1 MSKVHD
7 VLIIGGGPAGVIA
20 GIGIAKEGY
29 DVVIIDKK
37 ERGNIGKKNCGDALD
52 TKHTNILFEELGIEL
67 PNLNNGEVRSE
78 VSKITIASKSL
89 DTKLTASA
97 PAYQVDRLKYGQ
109 TLLETAEKNGVKIWD
124 QCTVRGIIIENN
136 SDLNVVAI
144 NDLGNYENLAYLLKH
159 DSVMGILDSDVKVN
173 GENLLVG
180 DRVIKLTSIKDPAEL
195 PWSELNV
202 DVVIESTG
210 IFRDN
215 ESLNKHISAGA
226 KKVLLTVPPK
236 DEIDATIVLGV
247 NDDDLKPDDKIVS
260 NASCTTNCLAPIAKV
275 LDDNFGIKSG
285 LMTTVHAYTNDQ
297 ALAET
302 THSDFRRGRSATQ
315 NIIPTSTGAAK
326 AVGMVLP
333 ELNGK
338 LDGMAMR
345 VPVPDGSVVDLVV
358 ELEKSV
364 SIDDVNKAVKQ
375 AADNELKGILE
386 YSEVPLVSTD
396 ILNNPHSSIYDAS
409 STQLLEGNHVKVVC
423 WYDNEWGY
431 SNRVV
436 DLIGNLLNNG

>member
-1 MSKVHD
+1 MGNVAINGFGRIGRSI
-7 VLIIGGGPAGVIA
+7 LRIIV
-20 GIGIAKEGY
+20 
-29 DVVIIDKK
+29 
-37 ERGNIGKKNCGDALD
+37 
-52 TKHTNILFEELGIEL
+52 
-67 PNLNNGEVRSE
+67 
-78 VSKITIASKSL
+78 
-89 DTKLTASA
+89 
-97 PAYQVDRLKYGQ
+97 
-109 TLLETAEKNGVKIWD
+109 
-124 QCTVRGIIIENN
+124 END
-136 SDLNVVAI
+136 SDINVVAI
-144 NDLGNYENLAYLLKH
+144 NDLGKYENLAYLLKN
-159 DSVMGILDSDVKVN
+159 DSVMGILDSNVSVA
-173 GENLLVG
+173 G
-180 DRVIKLTSIKDPAEL
+180 DKLIVDDRSIQLTSIKDPADL
-195 PWSELNV
+195 PWKEMNV
-202 DVVIESTG
+202 DVVVESTG
-210 IFRDN
+210 IFRDS
-215 ESLNKHISAGA
+215 ESLNKHLDAGA

-236 DEIDATIVLGV
+236 DDIDATIVLGV
-247 NDDDLKPDDKIVS
+247 NDSDLKPEDKIVS

-275 LDDNFGIKSG
+275 LDDNFGIISG

-358 ELEKSV
+358 ELEKKV
-364 SIDDVNKAVKQ
+364 SIDDINKAVKN
-375 AADNELKGILE
+375 AADNELNGILE

>member
-1 MSKVHD
+1 MGNVAINGFGRIGRSI
-7 VLIIGGGPAGVIA
+7 LRIIV
-20 GIGIAKEGY
+20 
-29 DVVIIDKK
+29 
-37 ERGNIGKKNCGDALD
+37 
-52 TKHTNILFEELGIEL
+52 
-67 PNLNNGEVRSE
+67 
-78 VSKITIASKSL
+78 
-89 DTKLTASA
+89 
-97 PAYQVDRLKYGQ
+97 
-109 TLLETAEKNGVKIWD
+109 
-124 QCTVRGIIIENN
+124 END
-136 SDLNVVAI
+136 SDINVVAI

-159 DSVMGILDSDVKVN
+159 DSVMGILDRKVS
-173 GENLLVG
+173 VAG
-180 DRVIKLTSIKDPAEL
+180 DKLIVDDRTIQLTSIKDPAEL
-195 PWSELNV
+195 PWKEMDV
-202 DVVIESTG
+202 DVVVESTG
-210 IFRDN
+210 IFRDS
-215 ESLNKHISAGA
+215 ETLNKHLDAGA

-236 DEIDATIVLGV
+236 DDIDATIVLGV
-247 NDDDLKPDDKIVS
+247 NDGDLKPEDKIVS

-275 LDDNFGIKSG
+275 LDDNFGIISG

-358 ELEKSV
+358 ELEKKV
-364 SIDDVNKAVKQ
+364 SIDDINKAVKN

-436 DLIGNLLNNG
+436 DLIGNLLDNG

>member
-1 MSKVHD
+1 M
-7 VLIIGGGPAGVIA
+7 
-20 GIGIAKEGY
+20 
-29 DVVIIDKK
+29 
-37 ERGNIGKKNCGDALD
+37 GNIAINGFGRIGRS
-52 TKHTNILFEELGIEL
+52 IL
-67 PNLNNGEVRSE
+67 R
-78 VSKITIASKSL
+78 
-89 DTKLTASA
+89 
-97 PAYQVDRLKYGQ
+97 
-109 TLLETAEKNGVKIWD
+109 
-124 QCTVRGIIIENN
+124 IIVENN
-136 SDLNVVAI
+136 SDINVVGI

-159 DSVMGILDSDVKVN
+159 DSVMGILDANVRIDGDK
-173 GENLLVG
+173 LLV
-180 DRVIKLTSIKDPAEL
+180 DERVIQLTSIKDPSEL
-195 PWSELNV
+195 PWKDMNV
-202 DVVIESTG
+202 DVVVESTG

-215 ESLNKHISAGA
+215 ISLNKHLDAGA

-236 DEIDATIVLGV
+236 DEIDSTIVLGV
-247 NDDDLKPDDKIVS
+247 NDDDLKPEDKIVS

-275 LDDNFGIKSG
+275 LDDNFGIISG

-338 LDGMAMR
+338 LDGMARR
-345 VPVPDGSVVDLVV
+345 VPGPDGSVVDLVV
-358 ELEKSV
+358 ELEKKV
-364 SIDDVNKAVKQ
+364 SIDDINKAVKN
-375 AADNELKGILE
+375 AADNELNGILE
-386 YSEVPLVSTD
+386 YSDVPLVSTD

-436 DLIGNLLNNG
+436 DLIGNLLKNV

>member
-1 MSKVHD
+1 MGNVAINGFGRIGRSI
-7 VLIIGGGPAGVIA
+7 LRIIV
-20 GIGIAKEGY
+20 
-29 DVVIIDKK
+29 
-37 ERGNIGKKNCGDALD
+37 
-52 TKHTNILFEELGIEL
+52 
-67 PNLNNGEVRSE
+67 
-78 VSKITIASKSL
+78 
-89 DTKLTASA
+89 
-97 PAYQVDRLKYGQ
+97 
-109 TLLETAEKNGVKIWD
+109 
-124 QCTVRGIIIENN
+124 END
-136 SDLNVVAI
+136 SDINVGAI

-159 DSVMGILDSDVKVN
+159 DSVMGILDRKVS
-173 GENLLVG
+173 VAG
-180 DRVIKLTSIKDPAEL
+180 DKLIVDDRTIQLTSIKDPAEL
-195 PWSELNV
+195 PWKEMDV
-202 DVVIESTG
+202 DVVVESTG
-210 IFRDN
+210 IFRDS
-215 ESLNKHISAGA
+215 ESLNKHLDAGA

-236 DEIDATIVLGV
+236 DDIDATIVLGV
-247 NDDDLKPDDKIVS
+247 NDGDLKPEDKIVS

-275 LDDNFGIKSG
+275 LDDNFGIISG

-358 ELEKSV
+358 ELEKKV
-364 SIDDVNKAVKQ
+364 SIDDINKAVKN
-375 AADNELKGILE
+375 AADNELNGILE

-436 DLIGNLLNNG
+436 DLIGNLLDNG

>member
-1 MSKVHD
+1 MGNVAINGFGRIGRSI
-7 VLIIGGGPAGVIA
+7 LRIIV
-20 GIGIAKEGY
+20 
-29 DVVIIDKK
+29 
-37 ERGNIGKKNCGDALD
+37 
-52 TKHTNILFEELGIEL
+52 
-67 PNLNNGEVRSE
+67 
-78 VSKITIASKSL
+78 
-89 DTKLTASA
+89 
-97 PAYQVDRLKYGQ
+97 
-109 TLLETAEKNGVKIWD
+109 
-124 QCTVRGIIIENN
+124 END
-136 SDLNVVAI
+136 SDINVVAI
-144 NDLGNYENLAYLLKH
+144 NDLGNYKNLAYLLKH
-159 DSVMGILDSDVKVN
+159 DSVMGILDKNVSIA
-173 GENLLVG
+173 G
-180 DRVIKLTSIKDPAEL
+180 DKLIVDDRTIQLTSIKDPAEL
-195 PWSELNV
+195 PWKEMDV
-202 DVVIESTG
+202 DVVVESTG
-210 IFRDN
+210 IFRDS
-215 ESLNKHISAGA
+215 ESLNKHLDAGA

-236 DEIDATIVLGV
+236 DDIDATIVLGV
-247 NDDDLKPDDKIVS
+247 NDSDLKPEDKIVS

-275 LDDNFGIKSG
+275 LDDNFGIISG

-358 ELEKSV
+358 ELENKV
-364 SIDDVNKAVKQ
+364 SIDDINKAVKN
-375 AADNELKGILE
+375 AAENELNGILE

-396 ILNNPHSSIYDAS
+396 ILSNPHSSIYDAS

-436 DLIGNLLNNG
+436 DLIGNLLDNG

>member
-1 MSKVHD
+1 
-7 VLIIGGGPAGVIA
+7 
-20 GIGIAKEGY
+20 
-29 DVVIIDKK
+29 
-37 ERGNIGKKNCGDALD
+37 
-52 TKHTNILFEELGIEL
+52 
-67 PNLNNGEVRSE
+67 
-78 VSKITIASKSL
+78 
-89 DTKLTASA
+89 
-97 PAYQVDRLKYGQ
+97 
-109 TLLETAEKNGVKIWD
+109 
-124 QCTVRGIIIENN
+124 
-136 SDLNVVAI
+136 
-144 NDLGNYENLAYLLKH
+144 
-159 DSVMGILDSDVKVN
+159 MGILDSDVSVD
-173 GENLLVG
+173 G
-180 DRVIKLTSIKDPAEL
+180 DKLIVDDRSIQLTSIKDPADL
-195 PWSELNV
+195 PWKEMNV
-202 DVVIESTG
+202 DVVVESTG
-210 IFRDN
+210 IFRDS
-215 ESLNKHISAGA
+215 ESLNKHLDAGA

-236 DEIDATIVLGV
+236 DDIDATIVLGV
-247 NDDDLKPDDKIVS
+247 NDSDLKPEDKIVS

-275 LDDNFGIKSG
+275 LDDNFGIISG

-358 ELEKSV
+358 ELEKKV
-364 SIDDVNKAVKQ
+364 SIDDINKAVKN
-375 AADNELKGILE
+375 AADNELNGILE

>member
-1 MSKVHD
+1 MGNVAINGFGRIGRSI
-7 VLIIGGGPAGVIA
+7 LRIIV
-20 GIGIAKEGY
+20 
-29 DVVIIDKK
+29 
-37 ERGNIGKKNCGDALD
+37 
-52 TKHTNILFEELGIEL
+52 
-67 PNLNNGEVRSE
+67 
-78 VSKITIASKSL
+78 
-89 DTKLTASA
+89 
-97 PAYQVDRLKYGQ
+97 
-109 TLLETAEKNGVKIWD
+109 
-124 QCTVRGIIIENN
+124 END
-136 SDLNVVAI
+136 SDINVVAI

-159 DSVMGILDSDVKVN
+159 DSVMGILDRNVSVA
-173 GENLLVG
+173 G
-180 DRVIKLTSIKDPAEL
+180 DKLIVDDRTIQLTSIKDPAEL
-195 PWSELNV
+195 PWKEMDV
-202 DVVIESTG
+202 DVVVESTG
-210 IFRDN
+210 IFRDS
-215 ESLNKHISAGA
+215 ESLNKHLDAGA

-236 DEIDATIVLGV
+236 DDIDATIVLGV
-247 NDDDLKPDDKIVS
+247 NDGDLKPEDKIVS

-275 LDDNFGIKSG
+275 LDDNFGIISG

-358 ELEKSV
+358 ELEKKV
-364 SIDDVNKAVKQ
+364 SIDDINKAVKN
-375 AADNELKGILE
+375 AADNELNGILE

-436 DLIGNLLNNG
+436 DLIGNLLENG

>member
-1 MSKVHD
+1 MGNVAINGFGRIGRSI
-7 VLIIGGGPAGVIA
+7 LRIIV
-20 GIGIAKEGY
+20 
-29 DVVIIDKK
+29 
-37 ERGNIGKKNCGDALD
+37 
-52 TKHTNILFEELGIEL
+52 
-67 PNLNNGEVRSE
+67 
-78 VSKITIASKSL
+78 
-89 DTKLTASA
+89 
-97 PAYQVDRLKYGQ
+97 
-109 TLLETAEKNGVKIWD
+109 
-124 QCTVRGIIIENN
+124 END
-136 SDLNVVAI
+136 SDINVVAI

-159 DSVMGILDSDVKVN
+159 DSVMGILDRNVSVA
-173 GENLLVG
+173 G
-180 DRVIKLTSIKDPAEL
+180 DKLIIDSRTIQLTSIKDPAEL
-195 PWSELNV
+195 PWKEMDV
-202 DVVIESTG
+202 DVVVESTG
-210 IFRDN
+210 IFRDS
-215 ESLNKHISAGA
+215 ESLNKHLDAGA

-236 DEIDATIVLGV
+236 DDIDATIVLGV
-247 NDDDLKPDDKIVS
+247 NDGDLKPEDKIVS

-275 LDDNFGIKSG
+275 LDDNFGIISG

-358 ELEKSV
+358 ELEKKV
-364 SIDDVNKAVKQ
+364 SIDDINKAVKN
-375 AADNELKGILE
+375 AADNELNGILE

-409 STQLLEGNHVKVVC
+409 STQLLDGNHVKVVC

-436 DLIGNLLNNG
+436 DLIGNLLDNG

>member
-1 MSKVHD
+1 MGNVAINGFGRIGRSI
-7 VLIIGGGPAGVIA
+7 LRIIV
-20 GIGIAKEGY
+20 
-29 DVVIIDKK
+29 
-37 ERGNIGKKNCGDALD
+37 
-52 TKHTNILFEELGIEL
+52 
-67 PNLNNGEVRSE
+67 
-78 VSKITIASKSL
+78 
-89 DTKLTASA
+89 
-97 PAYQVDRLKYGQ
+97 
-109 TLLETAEKNGVKIWD
+109 
-124 QCTVRGIIIENN
+124 END
-136 SDLNVVAI
+136 SDINVVAI

-159 DSVMGILDSDVKVN
+159 DSVMGILDRNVSVAGNKLFVD
-173 GENLLVG
+173 
-180 DRVIKLTSIKDPAEL
+180 DRTIQLTSIKDPAEL
-195 PWSELNV
+195 PWKEMDV
-202 DVVIESTG
+202 DVVVESTG
-210 IFRDN
+210 IFRDS
-215 ESLNKHISAGA
+215 ESLNKHLDAGA

-236 DEIDATIVLGV
+236 DDIDATIVLGV
-247 NDDDLKPDDKIVS
+247 NDGDLKPEDKIVS

-275 LDDNFGIKSG
+275 LDDNFGIISG

-358 ELEKSV
+358 ELEKKV
-364 SIDDVNKAVKQ
+364 SIDDINKAVKN
-375 AADNELKGILE
+375 AADNELNGILE

-436 DLIGNLLNNG
+436 DLIGNLLDNG

>member
-1 MSKVHD
+1 MGNVAINGFGRIGRSI
-7 VLIIGGGPAGVIA
+7 LRIIV
-20 GIGIAKEGY
+20 
-29 DVVIIDKK
+29 
-37 ERGNIGKKNCGDALD
+37 
-52 TKHTNILFEELGIEL
+52 
-67 PNLNNGEVRSE
+67 
-78 VSKITIASKSL
+78 
-89 DTKLTASA
+89 
-97 PAYQVDRLKYGQ
+97 
-109 TLLETAEKNGVKIWD
+109 
-124 QCTVRGIIIENN
+124 EN
-136 SDLNVVAI
+136 DFDINVVAI

-159 DSVMGILDSDVKVN
+159 DSVMGILDRNVSVA
-173 GENLLVG
+173 G
-180 DRVIKLTSIKDPAEL
+180 DKLIVDDRTIQLTSIKDPAEL
-195 PWSELNV
+195 PWKEMDV
-202 DVVIESTG
+202 DVVVESTG
-210 IFRDN
+210 IFRDS
-215 ESLNKHISAGA
+215 ESLNKHLDAGA

-236 DEIDATIVLGV
+236 DDIDATIVLGV
-247 NDDDLKPDDKIVS
+247 NDGDLKPEDKIVS

-275 LDDNFGIKSG
+275 LDDNFGIISG

-358 ELEKSV
+358 ELEKKV
-364 SIDDVNKAVKQ
+364 SIDDINKAVKN
-375 AADNELKGILE
+375 AADNELNGILE

-436 DLIGNLLNNG
+436 DLIGNLLDNG

>member
-1 MSKVHD
+1 MGNVAINGFGRIGRSI
-7 VLIIGGGPAGVIA
+7 LRIIV
-20 GIGIAKEGY
+20 
-29 DVVIIDKK
+29 
-37 ERGNIGKKNCGDALD
+37 
-52 TKHTNILFEELGIEL
+52 
-67 PNLNNGEVRSE
+67 
-78 VSKITIASKSL
+78 
-89 DTKLTASA
+89 
-97 PAYQVDRLKYGQ
+97 
-109 TLLETAEKNGVKIWD
+109 
-124 QCTVRGIIIENN
+124 END
-136 SDLNVVAI
+136 SDINVVAI

-159 DSVMGILDSDVKVN
+159 DSVMGILDRKVS
-173 GENLLVG
+173 VAG
-180 DRVIKLTSIKDPAEL
+180 DKLIVDDRTIHLTSIKDPAEL
-195 PWSELNV
+195 PWKEMDV
-202 DVVIESTG
+202 DVVVESTG
-210 IFRDN
+210 IFRDS
-215 ESLNKHISAGA
+215 ESLNKHLDAGA

-236 DEIDATIVLGV
+236 DDIDATIVLGV
-247 NDDDLKPDDKIVS
+247 NDGDLNPEDKIVS

-275 LDDNFGIKSG
+275 LDDNFGIISG

-358 ELEKSV
+358 ELEKKV
-364 SIDDVNKAVKQ
+364 SIDDINKAVKN
-375 AADNELKGILE
+375 AADNELNGILE

-436 DLIGNLLNNG
+436 DLIGNLLDNG

>member
-1 MSKVHD
+1 M
-7 VLIIGGGPAGVIA
+7 
-20 GIGIAKEGY
+20 
-29 DVVIIDKK
+29 
-37 ERGNIGKKNCGDALD
+37 GNVAI
-52 TKHTNILFEELGIEL
+52 
-67 PNLNNGEVRSE
+67 
-78 VSKITIASKSL
+78 
-89 DTKLTASA
+89 
-97 PAYQVDRLKYGQ
+97 
-109 TLLETAEKNGVKIWD
+109 NGVGRIG
-124 QCTVRGIIIENN
+124 RSILRIIVENN

-159 DSVMGILDSDVKVN
+159 DSVMGILDSDVRVD
-173 GENLLVG
+173 GDTLFVG

-195 PWSELNV
+195 PWDELDV

-226 KKVLLTVPPK
+226 NKVLLTVPPK

-375 AADNELKGILE
+375 AANNELQGILE

-431 SNRVV
+431 SNRVA
-436 DLIGNLLNNG
+436 DLLGKLYSLD

>member
-1 MSKVHD
+1 MGNVAINGFGRIGRSI
-7 VLIIGGGPAGVIA
+7 LRIIV
-20 GIGIAKEGY
+20 
-29 DVVIIDKK
+29 
-37 ERGNIGKKNCGDALD
+37 
-52 TKHTNILFEELGIEL
+52 
-67 PNLNNGEVRSE
+67 
-78 VSKITIASKSL
+78 
-89 DTKLTASA
+89 
-97 PAYQVDRLKYGQ
+97 
-109 TLLETAEKNGVKIWD
+109 
-124 QCTVRGIIIENN
+124 END
-136 SDLNVVAI
+136 SDINVVAI

-159 DSVMGILDSDVKVN
+159 DSVMGILDRKVS
-173 GENLLVG
+173 VAG
-180 DRVIKLTSIKDPAEL
+180 DKLIVDDRTIQLTSIKDPAEL
-195 PWSELNV
+195 PWKEMDV
-202 DVVIESTG
+202 DVVVESTG
-210 IFRDN
+210 IFRDS
-215 ESLNKHISAGA
+215 ESLNKHLDAGA

-236 DEIDATIVLGV
+236 DDIDATIVLGV
-247 NDDDLKPDDKIVS
+247 NDGDLKPEDKIVS

-275 LDDNFGIKSG
+275 LDDNFGIISG

-358 ELEKSV
+358 ELEKKV
-364 SIDDVNKAVKQ
+364 SIDDINKAVKN
-375 AADNELKGILE
+375 AADNELDGILE

-436 DLIGNLLNNG
+436 DLIGNLLDNG

>member
-1 MSKVHD
+1 MGNVAINGFGRIGRSI
-7 VLIIGGGPAGVIA
+7 LRIIV
-20 GIGIAKEGY
+20 
-29 DVVIIDKK
+29 
-37 ERGNIGKKNCGDALD
+37 
-52 TKHTNILFEELGIEL
+52 
-67 PNLNNGEVRSE
+67 
-78 VSKITIASKSL
+78 
-89 DTKLTASA
+89 
-97 PAYQVDRLKYGQ
+97 
-109 TLLETAEKNGVKIWD
+109 
-124 QCTVRGIIIENN
+124 END
-136 SDLNVVAI
+136 SDINVVAI

-159 DSVMGILDSDVKVN
+159 DSVMGILDRKVS
-173 GENLLVG
+173 VAG
-180 DRVIKLTSIKDPAEL
+180 DKLIVDDRTIQLTSIKDPAEL
-195 PWSELNV
+195 PWKEMDV

-210 IFRDN
+210 IFRDS
-215 ESLNKHISAGA
+215 ESLNKHLDAGA

-236 DEIDATIVLGV
+236 DDIDATIVLGV
-247 NDDDLKPDDKIVS
+247 NDGDLKPEDKIVS

-275 LDDNFGIKSG
+275 LDDNFGIISG

-358 ELEKSV
+358 ELEKKV
-364 SIDDVNKAVKQ
+364 SIDDINKAVKN
-375 AADNELKGILE
+375 AADNELNGILE

-436 DLIGNLLNNG
+436 DLIGNLLDNG

>member
-1 MSKVHD
+1 MGNVAINGFGRIGRSI
-7 VLIIGGGPAGVIA
+7 LRIIV
-20 GIGIAKEGY
+20 
-29 DVVIIDKK
+29 
-37 ERGNIGKKNCGDALD
+37 
-52 TKHTNILFEELGIEL
+52 
-67 PNLNNGEVRSE
+67 
-78 VSKITIASKSL
+78 
-89 DTKLTASA
+89 
-97 PAYQVDRLKYGQ
+97 
-109 TLLETAEKNGVKIWD
+109 
-124 QCTVRGIIIENN
+124 END
-136 SDLNVVAI
+136 SDINVVAI

-159 DSVMGILDSDVKVN
+159 DSVMGILDSNVSVA
-173 GENLLVG
+173 G
-180 DRVIKLTSIKDPAEL
+180 DKLIVDDRSIQLTSIKDPADL
-195 PWSELNV
+195 PWKEMNV
-202 DVVIESTG
+202 VVVVESTG
-210 IFRDN
+210 IFRDS
-215 ESLNKHISAGA
+215 ESLNKHLDAGA

-236 DEIDATIVLGV
+236 DDIDATIVLGV
-247 NDDDLKPDDKIVS
+247 NDSDLKPEDKIVS

-275 LDDNFGIKSG
+275 LDDNFGIISG

-358 ELEKSV
+358 ELEKKV
-364 SIDDVNKAVKQ
+364 SIDDINKAVKN
-375 AADNELKGILE
+375 AADNELNGILE

>member
-1 MSKVHD
+1 MKINVAINGFGRIGR
-7 VLIIGGGPAGVIA
+7 LTLRAFFERKIEEFNII
-20 GIGIAKEGY
+20 
-29 DVVIIDKK
+29 
-37 ERGNIGKKNCGDALD
+37 
-52 TKHTNILFEELGIEL
+52 
-67 PNLNNGEVRSE
+67 
-78 VSKITIASKSL
+78 
-89 DTKLTASA
+89 
-97 PAYQVDRLKYGQ
+97 
-109 TLLETAEKNGVKIWD
+109 
-124 QCTVRGIIIENN
+124 
-136 SDLNVVAI
+136 AI
-144 NDLGNYENLAYLLKH
+144 NDLGDIKSNIHLLKY
-159 DSVMGILDSDVKVN
+159 DSVHGTFP
-173 GENLLVG
+173 LLVK
-180 DRVIKLTSIKDPAEL
+180 DENDSIEINNKKIHFLKEANPVNL
-195 PWSELNV
+195 PWKKLGI
-202 DVVIESTG
+202 DLVIESTG
-210 IFRDN
+210 VFTDREKAEMHLDAGANRVI
-215 ESLNKHISAGA
+215 ISAPS
-226 KKVLLTVPPK
+226 KNPDITVVFGINHQMIK
-236 DEIDATIVLGV
+236 DEH
-247 NDDDLKPDDKIVS
+247 KIIS
-260 NASCTTNCLAPIAKV
+260 NGSCTTNCLAPIAKV

-345 VPVPDGSVVDLVV
+345 VPVPNGSVVDLVV

-364 SIDDVNKAVKQ
+364 TIEDVNIAVKQ

-386 YSEVPLVSTD
+386 YSEIPLVSTD

-409 STQLLEGNHVKVVC
+409 STQLLDGNHIKVVC

-436 DLIGNLLNNG
+436 DLIGNLLNDG

>member
-1 MSKVHD
+1 MGNVAINGFGRIGRSI
-7 VLIIGGGPAGVIA
+7 LRIIV
-20 GIGIAKEGY
+20 
-29 DVVIIDKK
+29 
-37 ERGNIGKKNCGDALD
+37 
-52 TKHTNILFEELGIEL
+52 
-67 PNLNNGEVRSE
+67 
-78 VSKITIASKSL
+78 
-89 DTKLTASA
+89 
-97 PAYQVDRLKYGQ
+97 
-109 TLLETAEKNGVKIWD
+109 
-124 QCTVRGIIIENN
+124 END
-136 SDLNVVAI
+136 SDINVVAI

-159 DSVMGILDSDVKVN
+159 DSVMGILDRKVS
-173 GENLLVG
+173 VAG
-180 DRVIKLTSIKDPAEL
+180 DKLIVDDRTIQLTSIKDPAEL
-195 PWSELNV
+195 PWKEMDV
-202 DVVIESTG
+202 DVVVESTG
-210 IFRDN
+210 IFRDS
-215 ESLNKHISAGA
+215 ESLNKHLDAGA

-236 DEIDATIVLGV
+236 DDIDATIVLGV
-247 NDDDLKPDDKIVS
+247 NDGDLKPEDKIVS

-275 LDDNFGIKSG
+275 LDDNFGIISG

-358 ELEKSV
+358 ELEKKV
-364 SIDDVNKAVKQ
+364 SIDDINKAVKN
-375 AADNELKGILE
+375 AANNELNGILE

-436 DLIGNLLNNG
+436 DLIGNLLDNG

>member
-1 MSKVHD
+1 MGVLDADVSVEGNKLKVN
-7 VLIIGGGPAGVIA
+7 
-20 GIGIAKEGY
+20 
-29 DVVIIDKK
+29 
-37 ERGNIGKKNCGDALD
+37 ER
-52 TKHTNILFEELGIEL
+52 TIEL
-67 PNLNNGEVRSE
+67 V
-78 VSKITIASKSL
+78 
-89 DTKLTASA
+89 
-97 PAYQVDRLKYGQ
+97 
-109 TLLETAEKNGVKIWD
+109 
-124 QCTVRGIIIENN
+124 
-136 SDLNVVAI
+136 
-144 NDLGNYENLAYLLKH
+144 
-159 DSVMGILDSDVKVN
+159 
-173 GENLLVG
+173 
-180 DRVIKLTSIKDPAEL
+180 SIKSPKDL
-195 PWSELNV
+195 PWKEHNV

-215 ESLNKHISAGA
+215 ESLNMHIEAGA

-247 NDDDLKPDDKIVS
+247 NNNDLNDDDKIVS

-275 LDDNFGIKSG
+275 LNDNFGIKSG
-285 LMTTVHAYTNDQ
+285 LMTTIHAYTNDQ

-358 ELEKSV
+358 ELEKNV
-364 SIDDVNKAVKQ
+364 TIEEVNSAIKKASEG
-375 AADNELKGILE
+375 ELKGILE
-386 YSEVPLVSTD
+386 YSEIPLVSTD

-409 STQLLEGNHVKVVC
+409 STQLLDNNHLKVVC

-436 DLIGNLLNNG
+436 DLIEELL

>member
-1 MSKVHD
+1 MGNVAINGFGRIGRSI
-7 VLIIGGGPAGVIA
+7 LRIIV
-20 GIGIAKEGY
+20 
-29 DVVIIDKK
+29 
-37 ERGNIGKKNCGDALD
+37 
-52 TKHTNILFEELGIEL
+52 
-67 PNLNNGEVRSE
+67 
-78 VSKITIASKSL
+78 
-89 DTKLTASA
+89 
-97 PAYQVDRLKYGQ
+97 
-109 TLLETAEKNGVKIWD
+109 
-124 QCTVRGIIIENN
+124 END
-136 SDLNVVAI
+136 SDINVVAI
-144 NDLGNYENLAYLLKH
+144 NDLGNYENLAYLLRH
-159 DSVMGILDSDVKVN
+159 DSVMWIIDRKVS
-173 GENLLVG
+173 VAG
-180 DRVIKLTSIKDPAEL
+180 DKLIVDDRTIQLTSIKDPAEL
-195 PWSELNV
+195 PWKEMDV
-202 DVVIESTG
+202 DVVVESTG
-210 IFRDN
+210 IFRDS
-215 ESLNKHISAGA
+215 ESLNKHLDAGA

-236 DEIDATIVLGV
+236 DDIDATIVLGV
-247 NDDDLKPDDKIVS
+247 NDGDLKPEDKIVS

-275 LDDNFGIKSG
+275 LDDNFGIISG

-358 ELEKSV
+358 ELEKKV
-364 SIDDVNKAVKQ
+364 SIDDINKAVKN
-375 AADNELKGILE
+375 AADNELNGILE

-436 DLIGNLLNNG
+436 DLIGNLLDNG